1 MLIIDILKYV
11 LMAVVQGVTEVLPIS
26 SSGHLAIMGQIL
38 NIEDNSIT
46 FSVFLHLASLIA
58 TLFFLRKRLCQL
70 IKGFFLYLFKK
81 EKQYKKEYHTCW
93 MVVVATLPAVVFAL
107 LVGDL
112 IENLSSKLWVIG
124 MLLMINGAALYIF
137 SKFKPRE
144 NQEMTYVDAL
154 VMGGFQCFGLFS
166 GISRSGSCINGGSSR
181 GLKKENVADFAFIML
196 IPAVL
201 GATVL
206 ELKDFSSLTISSD
219 TIYLYLI
226 SFVVTLFVTYF
237 SFELLLVAIRKS
249 KFIYFTIYCEIIGL
263 ITLIF
268 GLVK

>member
-1 MLIIDILKYV
+1 MIIDILKYI
-11 LMAVVQGVTEVLPIS
+11 LMGLVQGVTEVLPIS
-26 SSGHLAIMGQIL
+26 SSGHLAIMGSIL
-38 NIEDNSIT
+38 KIEDNTIA
-46 FSVFLHLASLIA
+46 FRVFLHLASLIA
-58 TLFFLRKRLCQL
+58 TLFFLRKRLWQL

-81 EKQYKKEYHTCW
+81 DKNYKKEFHTCW
-93 MVVVATLPAVVFAL
+93 MIVVATLPAVVFTI
-107 LVGDL
+107 LVGDF
-112 IENLSSKLWVIG
+112 IESISNTLWVIG
-124 MLLMINGAALYIF
+124 MLLMINGIALFIF
-137 SKFKPRE
+137 TKVKPIE
-144 NQEMTYVDAL
+144 KQEITYLDAL

-166 GISRSGSCINGGSSR
+166 GISRSGSCINGASVR
-181 GLKKENVADFAFIML
+181 GLKKENVADFVFIML

-206 ELKDFSSLTISSD
+206 ELKDVSSFTLSGD
-219 TIYLYLI
+219 TIVLYLI

-237 SFELLLVAIRKS
+237 SFELLLVTIRKS

>member
-1 MLIIDILKYV
+1 MIIDILKYI
-11 LMAVVQGVTEVLPIS
+11 LMGLVQGVTEVLPIS
-26 SSGHLAIMGQIL
+26 SSGHLAIMGNIL
-38 NIEDNSIT
+38 KIEDNTIT
-46 FSVFLHLASLIA
+46 FRVFLHLASLIA
-58 TLFFLRKRLCQL
+58 TLFFLRKRLWQL

-81 EKQYKKEYHTCW
+81 DKNYKKEFHTCW
-93 MVVVATLPAVVFAL
+93 MIVVATLPAVVFTI
-107 LVGDL
+107 LVGDF
-112 IENLSSKLWVIG
+112 IESISNSLWVIG
-124 MLLMINGAALYIF
+124 MLLMINGIALFIF
-137 SKFKPRE
+137 TKVKPRE
-144 NQEMTYVDAL
+144 KQEITYLDAL

-166 GISRSGSCINGGSSR
+166 GISRSGSCINGASVR
-181 GLKKENVADFAFIML
+181 GLKKENVADFVFIML

-206 ELKDFSSLTISSD
+206 ELKDISSFALSGD
-219 TIYLYLI
+219 TIVLYLI

-237 SFELLLVAIRKS
+237 SFELLLVTIRKS